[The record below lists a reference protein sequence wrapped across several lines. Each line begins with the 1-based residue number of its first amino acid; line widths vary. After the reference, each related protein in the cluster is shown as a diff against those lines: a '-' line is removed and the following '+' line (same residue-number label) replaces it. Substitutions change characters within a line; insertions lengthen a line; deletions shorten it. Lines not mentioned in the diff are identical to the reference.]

1 MNQKLSMLRI
11 MLLHV
16 EHLRGLWNKALLY
29 SSTLIRYNYF
39 PTDQFS
45 YFTAAILQHFSATI
59 LLVSIQTSADLSK
72 SRITSENIWEDSRR
86 KRGLI
91 IL

>member
-1 MNQKLSMLRI
+1 

-16 EHLRGLWNKALLY
+16 EHLRGLWNKELLH
-29 SSTLIRYNYF
+29 SSTSIRYNYF

-59 LLVSIQTSADLSK
+59 LLVSIGLYIQTSADLSK

-91 IL
+91 TL